1 VTVQEWMCET
11 GLAMAAV
18 GFLIGLAVGYVTG
31 LRKGRNEMPF

>member
-1 VTVQEWMCET
+1 MCET